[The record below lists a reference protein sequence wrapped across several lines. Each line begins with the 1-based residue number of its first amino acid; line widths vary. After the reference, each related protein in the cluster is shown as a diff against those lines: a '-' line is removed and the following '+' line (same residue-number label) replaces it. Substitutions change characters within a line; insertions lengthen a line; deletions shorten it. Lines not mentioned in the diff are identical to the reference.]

1 MEVLLNKKDLLKFI
15 LQNKMPN
22 KKPDNVS
29 DNPGILPYGSNVGA
43 PAIIQDNID
52 EWKLIKVN
60 KVNKQFES
68 KFLEIKKDYEK
79 LIEEY
84 KWNEL
89 IYKSKFNFEPVMGE
103 TYHLYYNKIGNTF
116 LSIIEPNQ
124 WNYDLIGSFIYNHD
138 NKWIKI

>member
-1 MEVLLNKKDLLKFI
+1 MS
-15 LQNKMPN
+15 N

-29 DNPGILPYGSNVGA
+29 DNPGILPDGSNVGT

-68 KFLEIKKDYEK
+68 KFLEIKKNYEK

-103 TYHLYYNKIGNTF
+103 TYHLYYNKMGNTF

-138 NKWIKI
+138 NKWVKI